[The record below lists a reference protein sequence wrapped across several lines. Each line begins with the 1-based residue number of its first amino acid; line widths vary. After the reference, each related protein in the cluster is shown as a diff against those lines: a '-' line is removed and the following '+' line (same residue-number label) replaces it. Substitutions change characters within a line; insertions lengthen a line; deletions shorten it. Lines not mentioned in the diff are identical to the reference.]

1 VSPKIGNV
9 QPFQSAVNESVAR
22 RNVLVGAIYA
32 MWAAISAAVG
42 LPTLGYLLLPPK
54 LKPQQ
59 GWTEIGD
66 VTRLSPGVPVEM
78 MFRRNRTDGWKITS
92 EKNTAWVVRLT
103 GNTILA
109 FGPQCTHLGCAYHWD
124 ETRNQFLCPC
134 HNSLFSVDGKV
145 ISGPA
150 PRPLDRYATRIQGTH
165 LYVGLLQTG
174 AGKHA

>member
-1 VSPKIGNV
+1 M
-9 QPFQSAVNESVAR
+9 
-22 RNVLVGAIYA
+22 GAIYA
-32 MWAAISAAVG
+32 IWAAIGTALG
-42 LPTLGYLLLPPK
+42 LPALGYLLLPPR
-54 LKPQQ
+54 LKQAQ
-59 GWTEIGD
+59 EWTEIGD
-66 VTRLSPGVPVEM
+66 VTRLVPGQPVEM
-78 MFRRNRTDGWKITS
+78 AFRQNRVDGWKIIS
-92 EKNTAWVVRLT
+92 QKSIAWVVKKP
-103 GNTILA
+103 GDGILA